1 MQPGLFF
8 FSLYHTNKAV
18 KDFNVLMALAVYDGA
33 FSDLDMVNQFLND
46 FPVKLLHIQIAADDA
61 CPLSDIFNLLL
72 GFSFLCQKN
81 LQTLCLLDAFLFTF
95 LNQDRKGIV
104 IDYAADLI
112 RLALQLSVLVN
123 DFQRAEQI
131 VAGIIGKDQS
141 VRPVIDKTIF
151 CGKAVIEPVQFSLF
165 IPDGAVR
172 CGSVHLQVNELL
184 DTFPQTHQPFHTD
197 FGGGIQVRP
206 YHAAVFTEI
215 YSAVHHGVGVVFH
228 IGVGGDRGVDGF
240 ALAQLWQ
247 LGLLVSAVNV
257 LHGIMQLIGKL
268 QPLDGIHG
276 VVHAMGTSRGGSKS
290 TVEPTKWGHTTIKK
304 ILTTQEYCGDVI
316 NFKSYSKSYKMKRR
330 IENPEENR
338 AIFLNVHEPIIDRP
352 TWEKVQALKAG
363 TRRKRPTVTQEPSVF
378 SGYLKC
384 PECGGNLNFHFNQ
397 GNHDI
402 KFFSCQ
408 NHNSGLRKCSSTH
421 YIRLDFL
428 EQVVLYEVHRLAC
441 FANEYENDFI
451 KAMVGRS
458 AKVAENDRVRKKREL
473 DGLLARDKELDMLFE
488 RLYEDNVSG
497 KIDDARFAKMS
508 KRYEQEQGENAKKI
522 KALRLELKK
531 LEDKRMDVDTF
542 LETVRRYT
550 DATAIT
556 KRMVAELIEYIEVY
570 PAVKEDGVTNQR
582 VTIHYNCIGAFEV
595 PDRRKIPERD
605 ILLETRK
612 GVALSYAPA
621 V

>member
-1 MQPGLFF
+1 MKLSGNHNFGTAALYCRLSRDDNMDTESNSIQNQKKILQKAAKEKGYADTLFF
-8 FSLYHTNKAV
+8 VDDGITGTTMKRPGFQKMITAIEAGYISAVFV
-18 KDFNVLMALAVYDGA
+18 KDLSRLGRNYIEVGKLTEEFFPEHDVRLIAVSDGVDSDEGDNEFTPFRNIMNEWYAKDISKKRKIVNKMKGNAGIPLSQPPYGYIKNPDDSRFWVIDPEAADVVRRIYDMALEGYGLAEIANALGA
-33 FSDLDMVNQFLND
+33 D
-46 FPVKLLHIQIAADDA
+46 
-61 CPLSDIFNLLL
+61 
-72 GFSFLCQKN
+72 
-81 LQTLCLLDAFLFTF
+81 
-95 LNQDRKGIV
+95 GIV
-104 IDYAADLI
+104 NPTYYW
-112 RLALQLSVLVN
+112 RSKGVN
-123 DFQRAEQI
+123 R
-131 VAGIIGKDQS
+131 S
-141 VRPVIDKTIF
+141 
-151 CGKAVIEPVQFSLF
+151 
-165 IPDGAVR
+165 
-172 CGSVHLQVNELL
+172 
-184 DTFPQTHQPFHTD
+184 
-197 FGGGIQVRP
+197 
-206 YHAAVFTEI
+206 
-215 YSAVHHGVGVVFH
+215 
-228 IGVGGDRGVDGF
+228 
-240 ALAQLWQ
+240 
-247 LGLLVSAVNV
+247 
-257 LHGIMQLIGKL
+257 
-268 QPLDGIHG
+268 
-276 VVHAMGTSRGGSKS
+276 GSKS
-290 TVEPTKWGHTTIKK
+290 TLEPTKWGHTTIKK
-304 ILTTQEYCGDVI
+304 ILTLQEYCGDVI
-316 NFKSYSKSYKMKRR
+316 NFKSYSKSHKMKRR

-338 AIFLNVHEPIIDRP
+338 PIFLNVHEPIIDRP

-402 KFFSCQ
+402 KFFSCR

-473 DGLLARDKELDMLFE
+473 DGLLARDGELDMLFE

-508 KRYEQEQGENAKKI
+508 KRYEQEQGENAGRI

-550 DATAIT
+550 DATTIT
-556 KRMVAELIEYIEVY
+556 KRMVAELIQYIEVY

-582 VTIHYNCIGAFEV
+582 ETIHYNCIGAFEV